1 MNVNQVRQIF
11 IDYFVQKGH
20 QLVPSSNLVPA
31 TDKSLLFTN
40 AGMVQFKD
48 VILGNENRDYKM
60 AVSAQRCLRAGG
72 KHNDLENVG
81 FTARHHTLFEMLGNF
96 SFGEYFKE
104 EAIVMAWELVTERY
118 LLSKDRLYVTVYAE
132 DQEAYDIWL
141 NVVGMPS
148 DRIIR
153 ISTQDNFWSMGD
165 TGPCGPCSEI
175 FYDLGEDVA
184 GGLPG
189 TQEADGDRFMEI
201 WNLVF
206 MQYNRQENGQLVE
219 LAQKAVDTGMG
230 IERISAVLQGVKS
243 NFDIDIFQKIISS
256 LKTQCPFQMKPVA
269 LKVVADHL
277 RAMVFLIADQVYP
290 SNEGRGYVLRRIMRR
305 AMRFGYQ
312 DGARL
317 PFLFQ
322 FVDLVCQVMASAM
335 DELPSMS
342 KNITQIVE
350 REERLFFKTLDQGC
364 QMLEAHLQEHDNIDG
379 QLAFKLYDTF
389 GFPLDILRDI
399 AKERGV
405 SVDAVGFNAC
415 MDVAREKS
423 KQSSAF
429 QDVKTLKMYNY
440 NTQFLGYSKREAS
453 ATILDLIKEEVL
465 VDALQEGDRGVVI
478 LDQTP
483 FYPEGGG
490 QIGDFGY
497 IEQGDV
503 RFVVDVT
510 KKIGK
515 TILHYGTLIAGA
527 MRKNDKVYALVSEK
541 RDQTQR
547 HHSATHLLHAALRE
561 VLGEHVIQRGSL
573 VDDHKLRFDF
583 AHFDPLTP
591 EQIEAIE
598 FLVNQKIVENIPALV
613 SEMALEDAKKI
624 GVMALF
630 DEKYESQVRVLCFGD
645 FSKELC
651 GGTHVSRTGDIGV
664 FVITAQS
671 SAASG
676 VRRVEAV
683 TGQLA
688 LHHLLSYRGKIKQL
702 SQIMRVDESFIV
714 QKSKSLLEQI
724 KAQSRQVGGHFDT
737 RQLIEK
743 AQEISG
749 IKVVYADMDPDVRL
763 MRKLCD
769 EVREVAQNVIVF
781 VRSND
786 QSGAFIAC
794 VSSAIKTQFNLKSI
808 LDLVGKTEGLSLRFG
823 GNDLL
828 VQGKIDG
835 ESELTHRALIQVLE
849 NM

>member
-20 QLVPSSNLVPA
+20 QLVPSSTLVPA

-141 NVVGMPS
+141 NVVGLPS

-399 AKERGV
+399 AKERG
-405 SVDAVGFNAC
+405 C
-415 MDVAREKS
+415 
-423 KQSSAF
+423 QW
-429 QDVKTLKMYNY
+429 
-440 NTQFLGYSKREAS
+440 
-453 ATILDLIKEEVL
+453 
-465 VDALQEGDRGVVI
+465 
-478 LDQTP
+478 
-483 FYPEGGG
+483 
-490 QIGDFGY
+490 
-497 IEQGDV
+497 
-503 RFVVDVT
+503 
-510 KKIGK
+510 
-515 TILHYGTLIAGA
+515 
-527 MRKNDKVYALVSEK
+527 
-541 RDQTQR
+541 
-547 HHSATHLLHAALRE
+547 
-561 VLGEHVIQRGSL
+561 IQ
-573 VDDHKLRFDF
+573 
-583 AHFDPLTP
+583 
-591 EQIEAIE
+591 
-598 FLVNQKIVENIPALV
+598 
-613 SEMALEDAKKI
+613 
-624 GVMALF
+624 
-630 DEKYESQVRVLCFGD
+630 
-645 FSKELC
+645 
-651 GGTHVSRTGDIGV
+651 
-664 FVITAQS
+664 
-671 SAASG
+671 
-676 VRRVEAV
+676 
-683 TGQLA
+683 
-688 LHHLLSYRGKIKQL
+688 
-702 SQIMRVDESFIV
+702 
-714 QKSKSLLEQI
+714 
-724 KAQSRQVGGHFDT
+724 
-737 RQLIEK
+737 
-743 AQEISG
+743 
-749 IKVVYADMDPDVRL
+749 
-763 MRKLCD
+763 
-769 EVREVAQNVIVF
+769 
-781 VRSND
+781 
-786 QSGAFIAC
+786 
-794 VSSAIKTQFNLKSI
+794 
-808 LDLVGKTEGLSLRFG
+808 
-823 GNDLL
+823 
-828 VQGKIDG
+828 
-835 ESELTHRALIQVLE
+835 
-849 NM
+849 